1 MKAEEISQALVKDAP
16 HVRPKVDPLA
26 VLREVLEL
34 ERESKPELNV
44 DEMLFFAVANPN
56 TEIVDSLGAVSVVC
70 VLYGAYGPEN
80 LIPPHLLTHANFSTL
95 DGLRRVIEEL
105 DKREAKQCKQTSD

>member
-1 MKAEEISQALVKDAP
+1 MRAEQISQAAVKDTPQAVP
-16 HVRPKVDPLA
+16 GTDPLA

-34 ERESKPELNV
+34 ERESKPDLNV
-44 DEMLFFAVANPN
+44 DEALVFAVANPN

-70 VLYGAYGPEN
+70 VLYGAYTPKN

-95 DGLRRVIEEL
+95 DGLRRVIKEL
-105 DKREAKQCKQTSD
+105 EKREAKQW

>member
-1 MKAEEISQALVKDAP
+1 MLHRMKAEQISQAPVKDAP
-16 HVRPKVDPLA
+16 QVVPKVDPLA

-34 ERESKPELNV
+34 ERESKPDLNV
-44 DEMLFFAVANPN
+44 DEMLLFAVANPY

-70 VLYGAYGPEN
+70 VLYGAYTPKN

-95 DGLRRVIEEL
+95 DGLRRVIKEL
-105 DKREAKQCKQTSD
+105 DKREAKQ

>member
-1 MKAEEISQALVKDAP
+1 MKAEQISQASVKDAQLVP
-16 HVRPKVDPLA
+16 RTDPLA

-70 VLYGAYGPEN
+70 VLYGAYTPKN
-80 LIPPHLLTHANFSTL
+80 LIPPHLLTHTNFSTL
-95 DGLRRVIEEL
+95 DGLGRVIKEL
-105 DKREAKQCKQTSD
+105 DKREAKQWKQTSD

>member
-1 MKAEEISQALVKDAP
+1 MKAEQISQVSVKDP
-16 HVRPKVDPLA
+16 LQPVPRTDPLA

-34 ERESKPELNV
+34 ERESRPDLKV

-70 VLYGAYGPEN
+70 VLYGAYTPKN

-95 DGLRRVIEEL
+95 DGLRRVI
-105 DKREAKQCKQTSD
+105 

>member
-1 MKAEEISQALVKDAP
+1 MKAEQISQSPVKDAP
-16 HVRPKVDPLA
+16 QVVPGIDPLA

-34 ERESKPELNV
+34 ERESKPDLNV

-70 VLYGAYGPEN
+70 VLYGAYTPKN

-95 DGLRRVIEEL
+95 DGLRRVIKEL
-105 DKREAKQCKQTSD
+105 DKREAKQWKQTSD

>member
-1 MKAEEISQALVKDAP
+1 MKAEEAP
-16 HVRPKVDPLA
+16 QTRAPRTDPLA

-34 ERESKPELNV
+34 ERESKPDLKV

-70 VLYGAYGPEN
+70 VLYGAYTPKN
-80 LIPPHLLTHANFSTL
+80 LIPPHLLTHANLSTL
-95 DGLRRVIEEL
+95 DGLRRVIKEL
-105 DKREAKQCKQTSD
+105 DTREAKQWKQTSD